1 MSDSVRPHQA
11 PRPWDSPGKTL
22 EWVAA
27 DERTAFKSQPSGLV
41 NGRLTHYMWQNGRGA
56 KIHRTNKLDLRVC
69 VCVCMYFIYLALQ
82 LYTEVKRG
90 I

>member
-27 DERTAFKSQPSGLV
+27 DERTAFKSQPSDLV
-41 NGRLTHYMWQNGRGA
+41 NGRLTRFTYGRMEEEQ
-56 KIHRTNKLDLRVC
+56 K
-69 VCVCMYFIYLALQ
+69 FIGL
-82 LYTEVKRG
+82 
-90 I
+90 IS